1 VSAYDREHGH
11 FAYFTLTRIVN
22 KAIDQFIPVKEQ
34 IESDVQWLRLVHLEL
49 FQTLAL
55 PTHRRLKLTS

>member
-1 VSAYDREHGH
+1 MSAYDRERGQ
-11 FAYFTLTRIVN
+11 FADFTLTRIV
-22 KAIDQFIPVKEQ
+22 KAIDQFAPVKEQ
-34 IESDVQWLRLVHLEL
+34 IESDVKWLRLVHLEL

>member
-1 VSAYDREHGH
+1 MSPYDRERGH
-11 FAYFTLTRIVN
+11 FADFTLTRIV

-34 IESDVQWLRLVHLEL
+34 IESDAQWLRLVHLEL
-49 FQTLAL
+49 FQTLSL